1 MQAGFRKRFGQ
12 LIFFVALMACAL
24 FLSAGRLDWIMA
36 WALLGCYIA
45 GMLVGAVVML
55 ARSPDLIAE
64 RAEFKAGAKAWD
76 RHLAAALGLYGPL
89 ATWIVAGLNARFGWP
104 PRVPPGL
111 EGGALAA
118 AALSMALVTW
128 SMASNRF
135 FSSYVRIQK
144 DRGHVVASGGP
155 YRYVRHP
162 GYVGMLG
169 FGLATPLILGSVWAL
184 IPAGLTL
191 VVVVVRTAL
200 EDRTLQRELEG
211 YQAYAQRVRYRLV
224 PGLW

>member
-104 PRVPPGL
+104 PRVPPG
-111 EGGALAA
+111 
-118 AALSMALVTW
+118 S
-128 SMASNRF
+128 R
-135 FSSYVRIQK
+135 
-144 DRGHVVASGGP
+144 
-155 YRYVRHP
+155 
-162 GYVGMLG
+162 VGRW
-169 FGLATPLILGSVWAL
+169 PQ
-184 IPAGLTL
+184 PH
-191 VVVVVRTAL
+191 
-200 EDRTLQRELEG
+200 
-211 YQAYAQRVRYRLV
+211 
-224 PGLW
+224 